1 MSDGD
6 LRAEIICLEAEIE
19 ELTEVVEGCRKIIL
33 TSKIAVAIGGIWLLA
48 LAIGIIQL
56 DPVAM
61 IGAIAVVIGGHR
73 RLWIE
78 HEQSQANCGGS
89 KNWRS
94 TESRTD
100 R

>member
-1 MSDGD
+1 MSDGEPRSEI
-6 LRAEIICLEAEIE
+6 LRLEVEIE
-19 ELTEVVEGCRKIIL
+19 ELAEVIERWRKIIL
-33 TSKIAVAIGGIWLLA
+33 FSKIAVAAGGIWLLA
-48 LAIGIIQL
+48 LTIGIMRF

-61 IGAIAVVIGGHR
+61 IIAVVIGGHR